1 MTMQIENIGDFLKS
15 NNIKPSYQRIK
26 IYEYL
31 MGTTA
36 HPTVDTIYR
45 ALLPEI
51 PTLSKPRYIIRSTC
65 LLTITLHSL
74 SRLKKMKRVMMRTHP
89 YMDILNVTTVALCL
103 TLKQIYLIY
112 WHHNLRDAKSQKSTF
127 TSVVYAVR
135 VLRKLIRQIVMICR
149 DSRRI
154 KLCQRD

>member
-51 PTLSKPRYIIRSTC
+51 PTLSKTTVYNTLNLFVDNNIALLITIEENEARYDADTSVHGHFKCDNCGAVLDFKADIS
-65 LLTITLHSL
+65 
-74 SRLKKMKRVMMRTHP
+74 
-89 YMDILNVTTVALCL
+89 DILAPQLEGC
-103 TLKQIYLIY
+103 QITEKHIY
-112 WHHNLRDAKSQKSTF
+112 FRGTCSGCSQKN
-127 TSVVYAVR
+127 
-135 VLRKLIRQIVMICR
+135 
-149 DSRRI
+149 
-154 KLCQRD
+154 

>member
-51 PTLSKPRYIIRSTC
+51 PTLSKTTVYNTLSLFVDNNITLLITIEENEARYDADTSIHGHFKCDNCGDVLDFRTDLSELEITQLEGCAVTEKHIYFRGTCSTC
-65 LLTITLHSL
+65 
-74 SRLKKMKRVMMRTHP
+74 
-89 YMDILNVTTVALCL
+89 N
-103 TLKQIYLIY
+103 
-112 WHHNLRDAKSQKSTF
+112 QKN
-127 TSVVYAVR
+127 
-135 VLRKLIRQIVMICR
+135 
-149 DSRRI
+149 
-154 KLCQRD
+154 